1 MEKKTTYMIAGAV
14 LAAVLAVAIVIP
26 IQGAEDRNQSANA
39 KIAGQFSN
47 QGNQIMVTVYSPFGV
62 ETISSFQII
71 HMSNLMGSQ
80 RYSIQLEGP
89 VMNDKWTLLNWVQ
102 NDMHRLKSTDVPS
115 GTMLFGTGKVAATEM
130 AQPKAGDPPTAGV
143 EGKVT
148 VQITQGMTF
157 QPTAANVLRQYDFG
171 GCYIGG
177 YKIATFHDPDKPF
190 NDQST
195 PGYAETVLFVCSSL
209 YDVHPQNINGA
220 IETNPKI
227 MNEKGELIIKSSEKY
242 RSPIVIEDQ
251 NQLRLETKSKQVKPD
266 IVTRTE
272 LDKASYKIGDKATFT
287 VTFTDLQGDNIDPD
301 KIKAYYDGQAVQLEK
316 QNVGVYTFTTSGLA
330 KTNHQL
336 IVSAEKTGFPT
347 ETTYLS
353 MPIQHIS

>member
-14 LAAVLAVAIVIP
+14 LAAVMAVAIVIP

-62 ETISSFQII
+62 ETISSFVIMR
-71 HMSNLMGSQ
+71 MSNVMGSHL
-80 RYSIQLEGP
+80 YSIELTGP
-89 VMNDKWTLLNWVQ
+89 IMQDKATLLNWIQ
-102 NDMHRLKSTDVPS
+102 NDMNRLKSTDVPS
-115 GTMLFGTGKVAATEM
+115 TLIIATGKVSGTEM
-130 AQPKAGDPPTAGV
+130 PQPKPGQEPTSAV

-157 QPTAANVLRQYDFG
+157 QPTAANVMRQFDFA
-171 GCYIGG
+171 GCYIAG
-177 YKIATFHDPDKPF
+177 YNIVTMHDPDKTLAEQGNPQYF
-190 NDQST
+190 
-195 PGYAETVLFVCSSL
+195 ETVLFACSSL
-209 YDVHPQNINGA
+209 TDVHPPNINGA

-227 MNEKGELIIKSSEKY
+227 FNEKGELILKSSEKY

-251 NQLRLETKSKQVKPD
+251 NRLQLETKSKQVKPE

-287 VTFTDLQGDNIDPD
+287 VTFTDLQGNNIDPD